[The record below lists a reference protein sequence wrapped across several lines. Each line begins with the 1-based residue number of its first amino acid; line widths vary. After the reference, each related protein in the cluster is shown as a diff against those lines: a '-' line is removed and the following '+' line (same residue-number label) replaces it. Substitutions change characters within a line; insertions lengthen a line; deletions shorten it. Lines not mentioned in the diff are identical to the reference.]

1 MKNLE
6 MTQKQFEL
14 IKDEM
19 KNQIKAQMN
28 LVPVQKAFV
37 NFFSIMLRDFV
48 NYDKIIDTLDDLKFA
63 EKININL

>member
-1 MKNLE
+1 

-28 LVPVQKAFV
+28 LVPVQKAYV
-37 NFFSIMLRDFV
+37 NFFTMILRDFV
-48 NYDKIIDTLDDLKFA
+48 NYDHILEKLDKLTIF
-63 EKININL
+63 NF